1 MRLGPRPLY
10 SFLCTPGESPG
21 SASTGKGKRQ
31 EANTTDVYAADD
43 HVEHSTL
50 GTVIVPL
57 SSSTNSGGG
66 GGGGGIATSTS
77 AASAPSRAPVAEVRK
92 NHNKARGWYLR
103 AAALGFDA
111 AAVALA
117 LSSLSSLSGTGTA

>member
-31 EANTTDVYAADD
+31 EANTTDAHAADG

-50 GTVIVPL
+50 GAVIVPL
-57 SSSTNSGGG
+57 SSSTNS
-66 GGGGGIATSTS
+66 GGGGIATSTS